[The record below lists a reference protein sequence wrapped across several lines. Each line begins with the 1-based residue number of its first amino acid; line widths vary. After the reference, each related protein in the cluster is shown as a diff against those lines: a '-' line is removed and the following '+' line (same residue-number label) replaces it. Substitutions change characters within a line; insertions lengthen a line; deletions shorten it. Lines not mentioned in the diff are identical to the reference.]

1 MKHRR
6 NYPKSNGIKQFLSL
20 IFYTTSIHNTNMF
33 CVLILLIISTI
44 PSSANPPQDPVS
56 SAEPSTYT
64 DNNSNQLKRSL
75 LSQRKRH
82 LDGCTCEP
90 GYYFKGV
97 FKRCGLRPTHAA
109 DIPIYKKCVAK
120 ERVYTLP
127 SGKCS
132 AGCATCIWG
141 AECLG
146 GTYKDKAC
154 PIGYYKAL
162 LSMSCTQC
170 SPGRYL
176 AVPSSYQTSS
186 TQIVCKACEKS
197 FACPGGTT
205 HQTCTAGKYTDSNEQ
220 TACKSCEPGYICN
233 GQGFC
238 TKIIYQEEDPANILG
253 LGTAFWMRCG
263 NGRTACPVGYYTN
276 EIGLGKDQND
286 ACKKCIVGSIAP
298 TEGSSECVRCEL
310 GNYSNSYYKNG
321 VYYSVCSKCLPG
333 LYGRFMNGY
342 NSCWKCPTDTWNNK
356 TGSLSIDDCRNDCTT
371 IGSYIPNDQR
381 SCSLCGPGMY
391 GSLIADTSK
400 PVCKSC
406 QKGTFITGASWSGYK
421 WKLNPGQPISYQNE
435 YGKTSCKQNCKA
447 GSYILQ
453 DSSSADGHTY
463 NIKCLPCIQGQFTN
477 LNNQL
482 LCSLCPNGQYQNQTN
497 KTLCHNDC
505 PQGSGIYDNGKG
517 CVPCWKGK
525 YSDKTTL
532 HYCQK
537 CPVGTWNNLTGQT
550 KCREDCPVGY
560 GVSADQL
567 SCDICPINYFN
578 DGIGGECK
586 LW

>member
-1 MKHRR
+1 
-6 NYPKSNGIKQFLSL
+6 
-20 IFYTTSIHNTNMF
+20 MF
-33 CVLILLIISTI
+33 CVLILLTISTI
-44 PSSANPPQDPVS
+44 PSSANPLQEKNPVS
-56 SAEPSTYT
+56 SAEPSKYT
-64 DNNSNQLKRSL
+64 DNNSNQRKRSL
-75 LSQRKRH
+75 LSQRKRN
-82 LDGCTCEP
+82 LDECTCEP
-90 GYYFKGV
+90 GFRFRGV
-97 FKRCGLRPTHAA
+97 SHQCQYLVS
-109 DIPIYKKCVAK
+109 YKNAFDKCVADAQAP
-120 ERVYTLP
+120 VTSLP
-127 SGKCS
+127 GKCKD
-132 AGCATCIWG
+132 GCATCNFIWG

-146 GTYKDKAC
+146 GTYSSANYKWC
-154 PIGYYKAL
+154 PIGYYKAYYKQTF
-162 LSMSCTQC
+162 STDYAVCTAC

-233 GQGFC
+233 GQGSC
-238 TKIIYQEEDPANILG
+238 Y
-253 LGTAFWMRCG
+253 GTTCE

-286 ACKKCIVGSIAP
+286 ACKKCIVGKIAP
-298 TEGSSECVRCEL
+298 NEGSSECVRCEL

-342 NSCWKCPTDTWNNK
+342 NSCWKCPTNTFNNK
-356 TGSLSIDDCRNDCTT
+356 TGSLSIDDCRSDCTT
-371 IGSYIPNDQR
+371 IGSYIPNDQA

-406 QKGTFITGASWSGYK
+406 QKGTFRTGASWSGYK
-421 WKLNPGQPISYQNE
+421 WIVNPGQPISYQNE

-453 DSSSADGHTY
+453 DNSSADGRTY